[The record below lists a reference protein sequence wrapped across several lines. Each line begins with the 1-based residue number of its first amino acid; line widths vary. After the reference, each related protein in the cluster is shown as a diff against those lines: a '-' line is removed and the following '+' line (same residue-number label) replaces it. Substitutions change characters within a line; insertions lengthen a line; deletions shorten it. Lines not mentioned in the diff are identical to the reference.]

1 MVSCRKRVQ
10 GAEKTKGWLLL
21 ECCGSFLHFH
31 YGTHKHTCTN
41 TQAPT
46 TTCRTMCCL
55 LLLTSQEHS
64 VTSNYTHTH
73 THTFPSMSWI
83 FITINNECDVVGLC
97 GYQSTT
103 ILHIRGKCRALF
115 GEGSLKQKNKNVSK
129 WKEKG
134 KFLEWALNQLIGKSG
149 H

>member
-1 MVSCRKRVQ
+1 MQ
-10 GAEKTKGWLLL
+10 GAEKTKGRLLL

-41 TQAPT
+41 TQTPT

-64 VTSNYTHTH
+64 VTHTH

-103 ILHIRGKCRALF
+103 ILHIRGKCRAMF
-115 GEGSLKQKNKNVSK
+115 GEGSLKQKSKNVNK

-134 KFLEWALNQLIGKSG
+134 RFLEWALNQLISKSG
-149 H
+149 HQQ